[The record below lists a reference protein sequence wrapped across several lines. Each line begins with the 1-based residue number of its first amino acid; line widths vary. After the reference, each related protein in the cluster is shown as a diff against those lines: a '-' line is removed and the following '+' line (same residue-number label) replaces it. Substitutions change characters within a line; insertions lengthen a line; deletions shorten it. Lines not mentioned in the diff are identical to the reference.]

1 MGLQSTSDNSSK
13 HPCFPHILMRLI
25 IFSYSHFCPN
35 LIHIPQYIQIFQM
48 VVYISEAATTF

>member
-1 MGLQSTSDNSSK
+1 MGLQSASDNSSK
-13 HPCFPHILMRLI
+13 HPYFHHILICLI

-48 VVYISEAATTF
+48 VVCISEAATTF